1 MILKAK
7 NGLSLMEHICLIS
20 SSFAKQAVYLTNLEW
35 EKWLP
40 VKISNHPSA
49 FTVRP
54 GVLLVWSLAKDL
66 YANTCIHT

>member
-7 NGLSLMEHICLIS
+7 NGNTPHGTHLFDFKLIREAG
-20 SSFAKQAVYLTNLEW
+20 FYLTNLEW

-54 GVLLVWSLAKDL
+54 CVLLVWSLARDL